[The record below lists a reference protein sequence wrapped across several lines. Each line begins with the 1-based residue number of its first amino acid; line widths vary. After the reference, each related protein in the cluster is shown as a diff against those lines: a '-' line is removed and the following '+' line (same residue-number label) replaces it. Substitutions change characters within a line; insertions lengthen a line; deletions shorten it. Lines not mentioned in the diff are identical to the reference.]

1 MAHPQILQ
9 KVIVWSCVLCLLS
22 SCAWTPRGTRDNSGI
37 AAIQE
42 ELVAVEEEQQ
52 NRSGAVLPP
61 QQVDQALMPSLLPSA
76 TQPGDERFDISVSG
90 VNARSFFMGLVKGT
104 GLNMVVHPDVEGSI
118 SLELQNVTVDEVM
131 EIVNEVYGYPY
142 RKRGNVFQV
151 LPGGIRS
158 EVFHID
164 YLSLK
169 RRGMSETLVTN
180 GEVSSAGSSSTSNT
194 NNSNSINGSDNN
206 NNNQNR
212 SNVGTQIRTETEAD
226 FWKELQQTLV
236 VLVGSGEDR
245 AVIVTP
251 QAGIVVVRGMP
262 AEIDVVKN
270 YLERA
275 QLIMRRQVV
284 LEAKILEV
292 TLSEGYQTGID
303 WNAVTEVNSNNGLT
317 ASLIGSATTSPNNIG
332 GFFDISYVASDFTGV
347 IELLETQGSV
357 QVLSSPRISTVN
369 NQKAVIKVG
378 QDEFFVTEISNT
390 TTTTTGT
397 TTNNPEVE
405 LTPFFSGIALDVTPQ
420 ISEEEEIILHIH
432 PSISEVEDQT
442 KSIVLGNQLVEL
454 PLALSTIRETDSVV
468 YARSGQ
474 VVVLGGLMQ
483 NKSSDVNSG
492 APGLGNL
499 PLIGHL
505 FSQQRNQTVK
515 SELVI
520 LLKPVIMGPD
530 GLKNGTERSRKRF
543 EEFRR
548 ILDHSYRSGS
558 EPENQNATQVV
569 PDQTRDSGSGDG
581 YNRLY

>member
-1 MAHPQILQ
+1 MTYRQTVLTRILLFVAAFAMA
-9 KVIVWSCVLCLLS
+9 
-22 SCAWTPRGTRDNSGI
+22 SCAWTPRETRDNSTV
-37 AAIQE
+37 AAIQD
-42 ELVAVEEEQQ
+42 ELAELDKPDQASQ
-52 NRSGAVLPP
+52 PVLPP
-61 QQVDQALMPSLLPSA
+61 EQIDNALMPDLLPA
-76 TQPGDERFDISVSG
+76 AEKQGEARFDIAVDN
-90 VNARSFFMGLVKGT
+90 VDARSFFMGLVKGT
-104 GLNMVVHPDVEGSI
+104 GFNMVVHPDVEGTI
-118 SLELQNVTVDEVM
+118 SLELSDVTVEEVM
-131 EIVNEVYGYPY
+131 EVVNEVYGYPY
-142 RKRGNVFQV
+142 RIKRNLIKI

-169 RRGMSETLVTN
+169 RRGISETQVRN
-180 GEVSSAGSSSTSNT
+180 GEVSTAGSSSTSN
-194 NNSNSINGSDNN
+194 NNNNNNNDNN
-206 NNNQNR
+206 NNNNNRNDNR
-212 SNVGTQIRTETEAD
+212 SNVGAQIRTETEAD
-226 FWKELQQTLV
+226 FWAELQQTLS
-236 VLVGSGEDR
+236 VLISEGNGR

-251 QAGIVVVRGMP
+251 QAGIVVVRAMP
-262 AEIDVVKN
+262 SEIDVVRD
-270 YLERA
+270 YLKRA

-292 TLSEGYQTGID
+292 VLSEGYQTGID
-303 WNAVTEVNSNNGLT
+303 WSAVSDINGGNT
-317 ASLIGSATTSPNNIG
+317 IGFGVFGTNTSSPNGIG
-332 GFFDISYVASDFTGV
+332 GAFQASYVASDFSGV

-420 ISEEEEIILHIH
+420 ISESDEIILHIH

-442 KSIVLGNQLVEL
+442 KSITLGNQLVEL

-483 NKSSDVNSG
+483 NKSTDVNSG
-492 APGLGNL
+492 TPVLGNL
-499 PLIGHL
+499 PVIGHL
-505 FSQQRNQTVK
+505 FSQQRNATVK

-520 LLKPVIMGPD
+520 LLRPVIMGPD
-530 GLKNGTERSRKRF
+530 GLEHGTHDSQRRF
-543 EEFRR
+543 DEFRR
-548 ILDHSYRSGS
+548 VLDKSYRS
-558 EPENQNATQVV
+558 ENPENPEQPAAQEESPQSAQGGFNQ
-569 PDQTRDSGSGDG
+569 
-581 YNRLY
+581 LY